1 MHNEQT
7 PVEQKMKQLIQNWE
21 NEGDQRAIF
30 LSCYA
35 LMTQNMLQALNQA
48 EFKDPDWVNRLL
60 SHFADYYFNAV
71 EAYNQ
76 NDTNIPTVWRIAF
89 DSAAQ
94 NDLSV
99 LQHLLLGVNAHI
111 NYDLIFTTVDLLDS
125 EWAGISTELSDQRRL
140 DYEKVNDIIK
150 QTIDEV
156 QDTIIER
163 RDPRLELLDHFMGPL
178 DEWLISRLIEHWRV
192 EVWKQAVI
200 LLNTSDANERDKI
213 RQQRDAE
220 VVHLADTILM

>member
-21 NEGDQRAIF
+21 NEGDKRAIF

-71 EAYNQ
+71 EAYDQ

-94 NDLSV
+94 SNLSV

-178 DEWLISRLIEHWRV
+178 DEWLISRLIEHWRA